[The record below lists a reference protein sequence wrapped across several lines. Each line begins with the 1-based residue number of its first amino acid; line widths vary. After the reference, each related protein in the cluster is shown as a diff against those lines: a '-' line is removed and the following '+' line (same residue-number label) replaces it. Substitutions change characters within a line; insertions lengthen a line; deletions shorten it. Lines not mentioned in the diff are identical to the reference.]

1 MAFLSVTRS
10 RACPHTRRRASL
22 LDLLALGRQR
32 RKLARLADAALRDMG
47 LTRKEAR
54 DEAKRPVWDVPH
66 HWIR

>member
-10 RACPHTRRRASL
+10 RACPHTRRRTSL

-32 RKLARLADAALRDMG
+32 RKLSRLDDAALRDMG

-54 DEAKRPVWDVPH
+54 EEAKRPVWDVPH